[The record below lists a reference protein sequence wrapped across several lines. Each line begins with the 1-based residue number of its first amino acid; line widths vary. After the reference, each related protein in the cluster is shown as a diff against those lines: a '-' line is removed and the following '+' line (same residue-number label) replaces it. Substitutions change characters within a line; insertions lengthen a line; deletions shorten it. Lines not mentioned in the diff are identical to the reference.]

1 MNDNERIRDEV
12 LASVSNLSDDQ
23 LNERQEEGNWSIMQ
37 VLDHLYLMEHAIV
50 HAISEQLANGETKT
64 TSEKPIQFTTD
75 RSVKVDAPAFVI
87 PSTEFTSLKNMKIKL
102 SKSRESLNH
111 VINSANTTLF
121 EQRTYP
127 HPVFGELSINQW
139 IPFIGL
145 HEKRHLAQIEELK
158 AKFV

>member
-1 MNDNERIRDEV
+1 MDDNQRIRDEV
-12 LASVSNLSDDQ
+12 LASVSNLTDDQ
-23 LNERQEEGNWSIMQ
+23 LNEGKEEGNWSIMQ

-50 HAISEQLANGETKT
+50 HTISKQLVKGETKT

-87 PSTEFTSLKNMKIKL
+87 PPNEFTSLKEMNIKL
-102 SKSRESLNH
+102 SKSRELLNH
-111 VINSANTTLF
+111 VISSANPTLF

-127 HPVFGELSINQW
+127 HPVFGDLSLNQW